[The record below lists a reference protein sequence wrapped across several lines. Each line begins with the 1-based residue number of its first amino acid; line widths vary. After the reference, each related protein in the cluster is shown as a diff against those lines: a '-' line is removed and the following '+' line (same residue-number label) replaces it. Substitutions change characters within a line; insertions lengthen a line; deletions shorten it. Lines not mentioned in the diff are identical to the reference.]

1 MIKLEI
7 PGNGELILDHLVLDV
22 NGTLAIDG
30 QLLPGIADLLSSL
43 RDHLTIHLLTADTHG
58 KQAEI
63 DQALG
68 HKAIRGKSGEEKI
81 QKAAY
86 VKELGPEHTAA
97 IGQGA
102 NDAFMLAEAR
112 IGVCIHSK
120 EGTAVDTLLSAD
132 LAVPDTES
140 ALSLFLHP
148 KRLIASLR
156 K

>member
-7 PGNGELILDHLVLDV
+7 PGEGELVLDHLVLDV
-22 NGTLAIDG
+22 NGTLSIDG
-30 QLLPGIADLLSSL
+30 HLLPGIADLLSSL

-63 DQALG
+63 DQPLG
-68 HKAIRGKSGEEKI
+68 LKAIRVKSGEEKI

-86 VKELGPEHTAA
+86 LKEIGPEHTAA

-112 IGVCIHSK
+112 IGVCILSK

-132 LAVPDTES
+132 LAVPDTKS
-140 ALSLFLHP
+140 ALNLFLHP
-148 KRLIASLR
+148 ARLIASLR
-156 K
+156 N

>member
-1 MIKLEI
+1 MK
-7 PGNGELILDHLVLDV
+7 
-22 NGTLAIDG
+22 
-30 QLLPGIADLLSSL
+30 
-43 RDHLTIHLLTADTHG
+43 
-58 KQAEI
+58 
-63 DQALG
+63 
-68 HKAIRGKSGEEKI
+68 KI
-81 QKAAY
+81 
-86 VKELGPEHTAA
+86 GPERTAA

-112 IGVCIHSK
+112 IGVCILSK

-140 ALSLFLHP
+140 AESLFLHP

>member
-7 PGNGELILDHLVLDV
+7 PGEGELILDHLVLDV
-22 NGTLAIDG
+22 NGTLAVDG
-30 QLLPGIADLLSSL
+30 QLLPGVADLLSTL

-63 DQALG
+63 DQVLG
-68 HKAIRGKSGEEKI
+68 LKAIRVKSGKEAA
-81 QKAAY
+81 QKAAF
-86 VKELGPEHTAA
+86 VKEIGPEHAAA

-102 NDAFMLAEAR
+102 NDSFMLAEAR
-112 IGVCIHSK
+112 IGICILSK

-132 LAVPDTES
+132 LAVPDTET
-140 ALSLFLHP
+140 ALNLFLFP

>member
-7 PGNGELILDHLVLDV
+7 PGNGELFLDHLVLDV
-22 NGTLAIDG
+22 NGTLALDG
-30 QLLPGIADLLSSL
+30 QLLPGVADLLSSL

-58 KQAEI
+58 KQTEI
-63 DQALG
+63 DQVLG
-68 HKAIRGKSGEEKI
+68 IKAVLVKPGQEAA
-81 QKAAY
+81 QKAAF
-86 VKELGPEHTAA
+86 VKEIGPEYTAA

-112 IGVCIHSK
+112 IGICVLSE
-120 EGTAVDTLLSAD
+120 EGTSVDTLLSAD

-140 ALSLFLHP
+140 ALKLFLHP
-148 KRLIASLR
+148 TRLIASLR

>member
-1 MIKLEI
+1 V
-7 PGNGELILDHLVLDV
+7 LDHLVLDV

-43 RDHLTIHLLTADTHG
+43 RDHLTIHLLTADTHR

-63 DQALG
+63 DRILGLKAL
-68 HKAIRGKSGEEKI
+68 RVKSGEEKF
-81 QKAAY
+81 QEAAY
-86 VKELGPEHTAA
+86 VKEIGPEHTAA

-112 IGVCIHSK
+112 IGVCILSK

-140 ALSLFLHP
+140 ALNLFLHP
-148 KRLIASLR
+148 ARMIASLR
-156 K
+156 N

>member
-7 PGNGELILDHLVLDV
+7 PGEGELILDHLVLDV

-30 QLLPGIADLLSSL
+30 QLLPGVVDLLSNL

-58 KQAEI
+58 KQAKI
-63 DQALG
+63 DQVLG
-68 HKAIRGKSGEEKI
+68 LRAIRVKSGKEAA
-81 QKAAY
+81 QKAAF
-86 VKELGPEHTAA
+86 VKKIGPERTAA

-112 IGVCIHSK
+112 IGVCILSK

-140 ALSLFLHP
+140 AESLFLHP

>member
-1 MIKLEI
+1 M
-7 PGNGELILDHLVLDV
+7 DHLVLDV

-58 KQAEI
+58 KQTEI
-63 DQALG
+63 DQILG
-68 HKAIRGKSGEEKI
+68 LKAVLVKPGQEAA
-81 QKAAY
+81 QKAAF
-86 VKELGPEHTAA
+86 VKEIGPENTAA
-97 IGQGA
+97 IGQGT

-112 IGVCIHSK
+112 IGICVLSE
-120 EGTAVDTLLSAD
+120 EGISVDTLLSAD

-140 ALSLFLHP
+140 ALKLFLHP
-148 KRLIASLR
+148 TRLIASLR

>member
-1 MIKLEI
+1 V
-7 PGNGELILDHLVLDV
+7 LDHLVLDV

-43 RDHLTIHLLTADTHG
+43 RDHLTIHLLTADTHR

-63 DQALG
+63 DRILGLKAL
-68 HKAIRGKSGEEKI
+68 RVKSGEEKF

-86 VKELGPEHTAA
+86 VKEIGPEHTAA

-112 IGVCIHSK
+112 IGVCILSK

-140 ALSLFLHP
+140 ALNLFLHP
-148 KRLIASLR
+148 ARMIASLR
-156 K
+156 N